1 MFSEKS
7 PAAGIRD
14 LIIKEI
20 LFFKFIYFNNN
31 IHNTCSLY
39 IIHIYITNKRT
50 NITISSMDL
59 PQMILLETGVPVR

>member
-20 LFFKFIYFNNN
+20 FFFNIFFINND

-39 IIHIYITNKRT
+39 IIYIYITNKRT
-50 NITISSMDL
+50 NVTISSMDL